1 MLARVMASMLSLIGT
16 ARPPPAPA
24 PEAAVV
30 PAALQCPVGDVVAIG
45 DGTGLHLHPHQA
57 VGLLIPGP
65 VPTLVVI
72 DVSPAAAVKTIADTA
87 VDATAAP
94 HHAAIGFAIIQ
105 TAAHLPQIDPQDT
118 ETTGPAP
125 DRQGIRTDTR
135 GQRDGQNAGCPD
147 PLQEQKRAP
156 QSLQEVLSL

>member
-1 MLARVMASMLSLIGT
+1 MPARVTASMLSLIAT

-30 PAALQCPVGDVVAIG
+30 PAALRSPVEDVVATG
-45 DGTGLHLHPHQA
+45 DGAGLHPHHA

-65 VPTLVVI
+65 APTLVVI
-72 DVSPAAAVKTIADTA
+72 DVSPAVAVKTIADTA

-105 TAAHLPQIDPQDT
+105 TAAHLPQIGPHDT
-118 ETTGPAP
+118 ETTGPALN
-125 DRQGIRTDTR
+125 RQGIRTDTR
-135 GQRDGQNAGCPD
+135 GQRDGQNAGCPN
-147 PLQEQKRAP
+147 PLQEQKEAP
-156 QSLQEVLSL
+156 QSLQEVLSV